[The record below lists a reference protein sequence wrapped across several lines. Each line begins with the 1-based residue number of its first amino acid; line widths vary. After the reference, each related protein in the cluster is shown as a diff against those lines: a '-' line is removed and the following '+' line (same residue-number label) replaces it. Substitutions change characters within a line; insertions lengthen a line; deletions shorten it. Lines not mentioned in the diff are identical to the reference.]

1 MSYNWKELGI
11 ELKTSKSAGQ
21 TKTICPN
28 CKDTRSDKSDRSLSC
43 NLTTGAYNCH
53 YCGFTGYA
61 KDPSDNFK
69 FRDMSEKKPF
79 KRPNVRNNTNLS
91 DKAVKWFKSRGI
103 SQQTL
108 VKMRIGEGLEYMPQH
123 GKEMNTIQFNYFKSG
138 ELVNIKFRTGDKKF
152 KLVSGAEL
160 IFYNLDSVVGKKDVI
175 VTEGECF
182 DDKAQVLTENG
193 WKLFSEIDYS
203 TKIATYKTDGSIAFE
218 FPKHLIVKRFDGN
231 LIEFKNSR
239 NNYYS
244 LTTPEHN
251 IVVTRKDRLFKLK
264 ANEIS
269 SQIGIPR
276 SGVYS
281 GEGLDISD
289 DLLRLYI
296 AISADFTI
304 RKSGNI
310 YGAFKKERKY
320 DRIKMLLE
328 NLNIRHTIN
337 KVSRDYYSV
346 FIHNGH
352 GLNPFKKFPHE
363 WIPKLSKHQIELILS
378 EIIYWDGNHV
388 KGRTMTEYNSNI
400 IENIEFIQTLCHLSN
415 RCSTICKRKNE
426 HGEWYKATILQKN
439 LSSTS
444 KKYSRE
450 VEYHG
455 NVYCATVES
464 GMLLVRQNNLITVS
478 GNCDALSFV
487 EVGFESVVSVPNG
500 GKNIG
505 DYLDDYLEEYFSDKE
520 TIYIAS
526 DTDSVGVGL
535 RDELI
540 KRFGAERCKIVTY
553 GEGCKDANEHLIK
566 YGQESLRNT
575 IKTAYEPKLDGVF
588 KLEDFQ
594 DNLDKLYSDGLQAG
608 LKIGHKNIDDKITW
622 ETKRLAIITGV
633 PSSGKSEFID
643 EICTRLNI
651 LHGWKVGYF
660 SPENSPMELHISKI
674 VSKITG
680 KKFSKESLSYAEY
693 KQAKEYINN
702 NFFFTN
708 PSDNYSISNILDKAK
723 ILVRKHGI
731 KVFVIDPY
739 NNIDP
744 ERGSSES
751 EGDEVRYKLKK
762 MQDFCRRNDVL
773 LMLMAHP
780 RKMIK
785 RDDGSFEVPTMYDI
799 SGSAHFYNMADY
811 GLAVARDYVN
821 QSVDV
826 HIQKVKFKH
835 LGENGMATFKYNFP
849 NGRYVPY
856 SGEAVINWDNSN
868 MLVEKIKQD
877 ESNADIP
884 IEYQYDDTNVMPN
897 NNFYTQSNDECPF

>member
-61 KDPSDNFK
+61 KDPSDKFK
-69 FRDMSEKKPF
+69 FRDMTEKKPF
-79 KRPNVRNNTNLS
+79 KRPNIRNNTNLS
-91 DKAVKWFKSRGI
+91 DKAVKWFESRGI

-108 VKMRIGEGLEYMPQH
+108 IKMRIGEGLEYMPQH

-160 IFYNLDSVVGKKDVI
+160 IFYNLDSVVGKNNVI
-175 VTEGECF
+175 VTEGE
-182 DDKAQVLTENG
+182 
-193 WKLFSEIDYS
+193 
-203 TKIATYKTDGSIAFE
+203 
-218 FPKHLIVKRFDGN
+218 
-231 LIEFKNSR
+231 
-239 NNYYS
+239 
-244 LTTPEHN
+244 
-251 IVVTRKDRLFKLK
+251 
-264 ANEIS
+264 
-269 SQIGIPR
+269 
-276 SGVYS
+276 
-281 GEGLDISD
+281 
-289 DLLRLYI
+289 
-296 AISADFTI
+296 ADT
-304 RKSGNI
+304 
-310 YGAFKKERKY
+310 
-320 DRIKMLLE
+320 
-328 NLNIRHTIN
+328 
-337 KVSRDYYSV
+337 
-346 FIHNGH
+346 
-352 GLNPFKKFPHE
+352 
-363 WIPKLSKHQIELILS
+363 LSYL
-378 EIIYWDGNHV
+378 
-388 KGRTMTEYNSNI
+388 
-400 IENIEFIQTLCHLSN
+400 
-415 RCSTICKRKNE
+415 
-426 HGEWYKATILQKN
+426 
-439 LSSTS
+439 
-444 KKYSRE
+444 
-450 VEYHG
+450 
-455 NVYCATVES
+455 
-464 GMLLVRQNNLITVS
+464 
-478 GNCDALSFV
+478 
-487 EVGFESVVSVPNG
+487 EVGFESVISVPNG

-553 GEGCKDANEHLIK
+553 GEGCKDANDHLIK

-643 EICTRLNI
+643 EICTRLNL

-708 PSDNYSISNILDKAK
+708 PSDNYSITNILDKAK

-821 QSVDV
+821 QSVEV

-884 IEYQYDDTNVMPN
+884 IEYQYDNTTVMPN

>member
-11 ELKTSKSAGQ
+11 ELKTSKSDGQ
-21 TKTICPN
+21 TKAICPN

-79 KRPNVRNNTNLS
+79 KRPNIRNNTNLS
-91 DKAVKWFKSRGI
+91 DKAVKWFESRGI

-108 VKMRIGEGLEYMPQH
+108 VKMRIGEGLEYMHQH

-160 IFYNLDSVVGKKDVI
+160 IFYNLDSVVGKNNVI
-175 VTEGECF
+175 VTEGE
-182 DDKAQVLTENG
+182 
-193 WKLFSEIDYS
+193 
-203 TKIATYKTDGSIAFE
+203 
-218 FPKHLIVKRFDGN
+218 
-231 LIEFKNSR
+231 
-239 NNYYS
+239 
-244 LTTPEHN
+244 
-251 IVVTRKDRLFKLK
+251 
-264 ANEIS
+264 
-269 SQIGIPR
+269 
-276 SGVYS
+276 
-281 GEGLDISD
+281 
-289 DLLRLYI
+289 
-296 AISADFTI
+296 ADT
-304 RKSGNI
+304 
-310 YGAFKKERKY
+310 
-320 DRIKMLLE
+320 
-328 NLNIRHTIN
+328 
-337 KVSRDYYSV
+337 
-346 FIHNGH
+346 
-352 GLNPFKKFPHE
+352 
-363 WIPKLSKHQIELILS
+363 LSYL
-378 EIIYWDGNHV
+378 
-388 KGRTMTEYNSNI
+388 
-400 IENIEFIQTLCHLSN
+400 
-415 RCSTICKRKNE
+415 
-426 HGEWYKATILQKN
+426 
-439 LSSTS
+439 
-444 KKYSRE
+444 
-450 VEYHG
+450 
-455 NVYCATVES
+455 
-464 GMLLVRQNNLITVS
+464 
-478 GNCDALSFV
+478 

-575 IKTAYEPKLDGVF
+575 IKSAYEPKLDGVF

-821 QSVDV
+821 QSVEV

-884 IEYQYDDTNVMPN
+884 IEYQYDDTTVMPN